1 MFPLRRK
8 TFRGKRQSGAEINA
22 ALPRDIKGGNHL
34 LYAED
39 SNDKTRWLID
49 GGALWSIVPPTPQ
62 QRASGPNAWK
72 LQAANGSDISCY
84 GLTDRQVCIA
94 DREFDFTF
102 IIADVRQP
110 ILGADF
116 LNRFYLAP
124 NHRDRCLIDL
134 NDWSE
139 IPVGD
144 RCKDYQ
150 NRITNINLVDQKT
163 DPFYQLLDSFPTLST
178 PSFTPKDVSHGV
190 KHHIPTNCNPI
201 QSKARK
207 LNPEKLEI
215 AKKEFQKLVD
225 LGVCYRG
232 KSEWASP
239 LMVAQKPCG
248 SPCTCAQ
255 NFPCGGWRVCG
266 DYRRLNNATIDD
278 KYPVK
283 SLMDFTTNLHGK
295 KIFSKV
301 DLLKGY
307 HQIPVAE
314 GDIGKTAV
322 ITPFGLFIFPRCPF
336 GLKNAGQD
344 FQRMMDAILGD
355 LPFCYVYLDDILV
368 FSSTPEEHMQ
378 HLKQIFELL
387 AQNGLVVN
395 RAKCVLGV
403 NELDFLGFHVNQNG
417 IFPLPDKVEAI
428 RATKAP
434 TSIKELQRFLGMVGY
449 YRRNIRS
456 AAHHLNHLY
465 EALQGKPKKLN
476 WTADCE
482 ASFQSIKEALA
493 KSALLHHPRPN
504 ATLALTTDASKVAMG
519 GVLEQRGPSGWEP
532 LAFYSALLKG
542 KQREWPP
549 FDREL
554 LAAWKAIRHFRHLVE
569 GRHFTLYTD
578 HQSLIPALSKKAE
591 PHTARQTYQLSGI
604 AEFTT
609 DIRYLRG
616 KANVVADALSR
627 PNGENEEEHIF
638 VTAINCIKDQNNAN
652 VNCICNADREQS
664 PPIPSSTQTPICSI
678 NKPVEKQ
685 KIEELDASI
694 NSVTSL
700 GIDFAQL
707 ARDQPLD
714 ADFRRISND
723 PNSGL
728 TFRKIPIGNF
738 SLHVDVSNGPARP
751 FVPFSWRKRIFEVIH
766 GLGHPGIER
775 TRQMVRDK
783 FVWPSLRADV
793 SRWSRNCLHCQRAK
807 VGRNTVPP
815 IHEFAVPNRRFS
827 HVHADITM
835 MPESEGH
842 HYLLTLVDRFSR
854 WPSAIPLKDITTES
868 VINAFAHGWIS
879 SFGIPETVTTD
890 RGSQFTSAMWAQL
903 LETWGIRHN
912 MTTAY
917 HPEAN
922 GLVERLHRRLKES
935 LMALCDDDRNSWYW
949 KLPMALLSIRTTLKP
964 DINASPA
971 ELVYGEGLA
980 VPGSLLPTFPDN
992 NNELNRQQQAALA
1005 SLRLEVERLQPKQ
1018 TSAHRVPNVH
1028 IPEDLQNATHVM
1040 IRRGGVNPPLT
1051 APYQGPF
1058 RIEEKTQTGVK
1069 VHIPGKGIEEI
1080 ALARVKPAYAENADN
1095 EQSFDD
1101 LEDQRPPSPPPPGRP
1116 PGPRTRLPEPTS
1128 RVTRQQ
1134 SRSVVTNPNPLSFD
1148 PGEGT
1153 SAQARAQFSSS
1164 DQDSEDE
1171 HLSRLRRLR
1180 RNTVDS
1186 DSENPN
1192 SNQPTQTPPST
1203 ADVPDPFE
1211 GHAPPNENLSSCPCE
1226 EPTAPCNDAPPRF
1239 FTKNNERTF
1248 SKRRHE
1254 PSRPRPDET
1263 ANQPSTRPRTLSF
1276 SNPKPGNFSY
1286 RRKRPD
1292 VNAFY
1297 NLIHDHL
1304 NS

>member
-1 MFPLRRK
+1 M
-8 TFRGKRQSGAEINA
+8 
-22 ALPRDIKGGNHL
+22 
-34 LYAED
+34 YAED
-39 SNDKTRWLID
+39 SNDGTRWLID

-72 LQAANGSDISCY
+72 LQAANGSDIPCY

-116 LNRFYLAP
+116 LDRFYLAP

-134 NDWSE
+134 NNFDNDLNDWSR
-139 IPVGD
+139 IPVGN
-144 RCKDYQ
+144 RCNTHP
-150 NRITNINLVDQKT
+150 NRVTNINFVDQKS
-163 DPFYQLLDSFPTLST
+163 DPFYQLLDSYPTLIT

-190 KHHIPTNCNPI
+190 KHHIPTNCHPI

-239 LMVAQKPCG
+239 LMVAQKPCC

-295 KIFSKV
+295 TIFSKV

-355 LPFCYVYLDDILV
+355 LPYCFVYLDDILV
-368 FSSTPEEHMQ
+368 FSSSQEEHME
-378 HLKQIFELL
+378 HLKQVFELL
-387 AQNGLVVN
+387 AENGLVVN
-395 RAKCVLGV
+395 RAKCILGV
-403 NELDFLGFHVNQNG
+403 TELDFLGFHVNKDG
-417 IFPLPDKVEAI
+417 IVPLPDKVEAI
-428 RATKAP
+428 RATKSP
-434 TSIKELQRFLGMVGY
+434 TTIKELQRFLGMVGY

-456 AAHHLNHLY
+456 ASGHLDHLF
-465 EALQGKPKKLN
+465 EALVGKPRKLN

-482 ASFQSIKEALA
+482 ASFQATKEALA
-493 KSALLHHPRPN
+493 KATMLHHPRPN
-504 ATLALTTDASKVAMG
+504 APLALTTDASKVAMG

-532 LAFYSALLKG
+532 LAFFSARLKG
-542 KQREWPP
+542 KQRDWPP

-554 LAAWKAIRHFRHLVE
+554 LAAWRSIRHFRHLVE

-627 PNGENEEEHIF
+627 PNGEDEEHVFI
-638 VTAINCIKDQNNAN
+638 TAINCIRAN
-652 VNCICNADREQS
+652 GINCNSMEQARDVVQSINCICD
-664 PPIPSSTQTPICSI
+664 STKAATPNTARTPICSI
-678 NKPVEKQ
+678 NKPVKEEKL
-685 KIEELDASI
+685 ENLSETI
-694 NSVTSL
+694 NSITSL
-700 GIDFAQL
+700 GIDFAQM

-714 ADFRRISND
+714 ADFRRLSND

-728 TFRKIPIGNF
+728 TFQKIPIGEF
-738 SLHVDVSNGPARP
+738 QLYVDVSNGPARP
-751 FVPFSWRKRIFEVIH
+751 FVPFSWRRQVFETIH

-793 SRWSRNCLHCQRAK
+793 SRWARSCVHCQRAK
-807 VGRNTVPP
+807 IGRHVVPP
-815 IHEFAVPNRRFS
+815 IREFVVPDRRFA
-827 HVHADITM
+827 HIHADIVM
-835 MPESEGH
+835 MPESAGYK
-842 HYLLTLVDRFSR
+842 YLLTMIDRFTR
-854 WPSAIPLKDITTES
+854 WPAAVPLKDITTET
-868 VINAFAHGWIS
+868 VINALAHGWIS
-879 SFGIPETVTTD
+879 AHGIPQTITTD
-890 RGSQFTSAMWAQL
+890 RGSQFTSEVWAQL
-903 LETWGIRHN
+903 LSTWGINHST
-912 MTTAY
+912 TTAY

-922 GLVERLHRRLKES
+922 GMVERLHRRLKES
-935 LMALCDDDRNSWYW
+935 LMALCGDERNEWYW
-949 KLPMALLSIRTTLKP
+949 KLPMTLLAIRTTLKP

-971 ELVYGEGLA
+971 DLVYGEGLA
-980 VPGSLLPTFPDN
+980 VPGDLLPTCP
-992 NNELNRQQQAALA
+992 NNEDNLQQERRRALA
-1005 SLRLEVERLQPKQ
+1005 NLRLEVSRLQPKQ
-1018 TSAHRVPNVH
+1018 TSAHRQPLVH
-1028 IPEDLQNATHVM
+1028 IPEDLDNATHVFV
-1040 IRRGGVNPPLT
+1040 RRGGVHHPLT
-1051 APYQGPF
+1051 LPYEGPYQVHSKTNTGIKIHLPG
-1058 RIEEKTQTGVK
+1058 RGVEEV
-1069 VHIPGKGIEEI
+1069 
-1080 ALARVKPAYAENADN
+1080 ALARVRPA
-1095 EQSFDD
+1095 FLDD
-1101 LEDQRPPSPPPPGRP
+1101 AASNQAQQQPPPPPPPAPPSPPGDPPHPDHHPRSP
-1116 PGPRTRLPEPTS
+1116 PPQQERRQKSRRGARHIADYNRLQPTL
-1128 RVTRQQ
+1128 QA
-1134 SRSVVTNPNPLSFD
+1134 PAPLAQEYD

-1153 SAQARAQFSSS
+1153 SAQARANSSPIS
-1164 DQDSEDE
+1164 NDEEDKRQDG
-1171 HLSRLRRLR
+1171 
-1180 RNTVDS
+1180 DS
-1186 DSENPN
+1186 AS
-1192 SNQPTQTPPST
+1192 
-1203 ADVPDPFE
+1203 APDPYG
-1211 GHAPPNENLSSCPCE
+1211 GHTPTDPNLAPCQCDKPDDPE
-1226 EPTAPCNDAPPRF
+1226 APCNKDPPQAPPAPSDDGANSRPVAARPGRNSNSNPIPQPQAVSPHPRPV
-1239 FTKNNERTF
+1239 TSSDL
-1248 SKRRHE
+1248 SKRRTRTNYG
-1254 PSRPRPDET
+1254 PS
-1263 ANQPSTRPRTLSF
+1263 LSAILK
-1276 SNPKPGNFSY
+1276 S
-1286 RRKRPD
+1286 
-1292 VNAFY
+1292 
-1297 NLIHDHL
+1297 HL
-1304 NS
+1304 NI

>member
-1 MFPLRRK
+1 M
-8 TFRGKRQSGAEINA
+8 
-22 ALPRDIKGGNHL
+22 
-34 LYAED
+34 YAED
-39 SNDKTRWLID
+39 SNDGTRWLID

-62 QRASGPNAWK
+62 QRALGPNAWK
-72 LQAANGSDISCY
+72 LQAANGSDIPCY

-116 LNRFYLAP
+116 LDRFYLAP

-134 NDWSE
+134 NNFDNDLNDWSR
-139 IPVGD
+139 IPVGN
-144 RCKDYQ
+144 RCNTHP
-150 NRITNINLVDQKT
+150 NRVTNINFVDQKS
-163 DPFYQLLDSFPTLST
+163 DPFYQLLDSYPTLIT

-190 KHHIPTNCNPI
+190 KHHIPTNCHPI

-239 LMVAQKPCG
+239 LMVAQKPCC

-295 KIFSKV
+295 TIFSKV

-355 LPFCYVYLDDILV
+355 LPYCFVYLDDILV
-368 FSSTPEEHMQ
+368 FSSSQEEHME
-378 HLKQIFELL
+378 HLKQVFELL
-387 AQNGLVVN
+387 AENGLVVN

-403 NELDFLGFHVNQNG
+403 TELDFLGFHVNKDG
-417 IFPLPDKVEAI
+417 IVPLPDKVEAI
-428 RATKAP
+428 RATKSP
-434 TSIKELQRFLGMVGY
+434 TTIKELQRFLGMVGY

-456 AAHHLNHLY
+456 ASGHLDHLF
-465 EALQGKPKKLN
+465 EALVGKPRKLN

-482 ASFQSIKEALA
+482 ASFQATKEALA
-493 KSALLHHPRPN
+493 KATMLHHPRPN
-504 ATLALTTDASKVAMG
+504 APLALTTDASKVAMG

-532 LAFYSALLKG
+532 LAFFSARLKG
-542 KQREWPP
+542 KQRDWPP

-554 LAAWKAIRHFRHLVE
+554 LAAWRSIRHFRHLVE

-627 PNGENEEEHIF
+627 PNGEDEEHVFI
-638 VTAINCIKDQNNAN
+638 TAINCIRAN
-652 VNCICNADREQS
+652 GINCNSMEQARDVVQSINCICD
-664 PPIPSSTQTPICSI
+664 STKAATPNTARTPICSI
-678 NKPVEKQ
+678 NKPVKEEKL
-685 KIEELDASI
+685 ENLSETI
-694 NSVTSL
+694 NSITSL
-700 GIDFAQL
+700 GIDFAQM

-714 ADFRRISND
+714 ADFRRLSND

-728 TFRKIPIGNF
+728 TFQKIPIGEF
-738 SLHVDVSNGPARP
+738 QLYVDVSNGPARP
-751 FVPFSWRKRIFEVIH
+751 FVPFSWRRQVFETIH

-793 SRWSRNCLHCQRAK
+793 SRWARSCVHCQRAK
-807 VGRNTVPP
+807 IGRHVVPP
-815 IHEFAVPNRRFS
+815 IREFVVPDRRFA
-827 HVHADITM
+827 HIHADIVM
-835 MPESEGH
+835 MPESAGYK
-842 HYLLTLVDRFSR
+842 YLLTMIDRFTR
-854 WPSAIPLKDITTES
+854 WPAAVPLKDITTET
-868 VINAFAHGWIS
+868 VINALAHGWIS
-879 SFGIPETVTTD
+879 AHGIPQTITTD
-890 RGSQFTSAMWAQL
+890 RGSQFTSEVWAQL
-903 LETWGIRHN
+903 LSTWGINHST
-912 MTTAY
+912 TTAY

-922 GLVERLHRRLKES
+922 GMVERLHRRLKES
-935 LMALCDDDRNSWYW
+935 LMALCGDERNEWYW
-949 KLPMALLSIRTTLKP
+949 KLPMTLLAIRTTLKP

-971 ELVYGEGLA
+971 DLVYGEGLA
-980 VPGSLLPTFPDN
+980 VPGDLLPTCP
-992 NNELNRQQQAALA
+992 NNEDNLQQERRRALA
-1005 SLRLEVERLQPKQ
+1005 NLRLEVSRLQPKQ
-1018 TSAHRVPNVH
+1018 TSAHRQPLVH
-1028 IPEDLQNATHVM
+1028 IPEDLDNATHVFV
-1040 IRRGGVNPPLT
+1040 RRGGVHHPLT
-1051 APYQGPF
+1051 LPYEGPYQVHSKTNTGIKIHLPG
-1058 RIEEKTQTGVK
+1058 RGVEEV
-1069 VHIPGKGIEEI
+1069 
-1080 ALARVKPAYAENADN
+1080 ALARVRPA
-1095 EQSFDD
+1095 FLDD
-1101 LEDQRPPSPPPPGRP
+1101 AASNQAQQQPPPPPPPAPPSPPGDPPHPDHHPRSP
-1116 PGPRTRLPEPTS
+1116 PPQQERRQKSRRGARHIADYNRLQPTL
-1128 RVTRQQ
+1128 QA
-1134 SRSVVTNPNPLSFD
+1134 PAPLAQEYD

-1153 SAQARAQFSSS
+1153 SAQARANSSPISNDEEDKRQDGDSASAPDPYGGHTPTDPNLAPCQCDKPDDPEAPCNKDPPQAPPAPS
-1164 DQDSEDE
+1164 DDGAN
-1171 HLSRLRRLR
+1171 SRPVAARPG
-1180 RNTVDS
+1180 
-1186 DSENPN
+1186 PN
-1192 SNQPTQTPPST
+1192 SNSNPIPQPQAVSPHPRPVT
-1203 ADVPDPFE
+1203 
-1211 GHAPPNENLSSCPCE
+1211 SS
-1226 EPTAPCNDAPPRF
+1226 DL
-1239 FTKNNERTF
+1239 
-1248 SKRRHE
+1248 SKRRTRTNYG
-1254 PSRPRPDET
+1254 PS
-1263 ANQPSTRPRTLSF
+1263 LSAILK
-1276 SNPKPGNFSY
+1276 S
-1286 RRKRPD
+1286 
-1292 VNAFY
+1292 
-1297 NLIHDHL
+1297 HL
-1304 NS
+1304 DI

>member
-1 MFPLRRK
+1 M
-8 TFRGKRQSGAEINA
+8 
-22 ALPRDIKGGNHL
+22 
-34 LYAED
+34 YAED
-39 SNDKTRWLID
+39 SNDGTRWLID
-49 GGALWSIVPPTPQ
+49 SGALWSIVPPTPQ

-72 LQAANGSDISCY
+72 LQAANGSDIPCY

-116 LNRFYLAP
+116 LDRFYLAP

-134 NDWSE
+134 NNFDNDLNDWSR
-139 IPVGD
+139 IPVGN
-144 RCKDYQ
+144 RCNTHP
-150 NRITNINLVDQKT
+150 NRVTNINFVDQKS
-163 DPFYQLLDSFPTLST
+163 DPFYQLLDSYPTLIT

-190 KHHIPTNCNPI
+190 KHHIPTNCHPI

-239 LMVAQKPCG
+239 LMVAQKPCC

-295 KIFSKV
+295 TIFSKV

-355 LPFCYVYLDDILV
+355 LPYCFVYLDDILV
-368 FSSTPEEHMQ
+368 FSSSREEHME
-378 HLKQIFELL
+378 HLKQVFELL
-387 AQNGLVVN
+387 AENGLVVN

-403 NELDFLGFHVNQNG
+403 TELDFLGFHVNKDG
-417 IFPLPDKVEAI
+417 IVPLPDKVEAI
-428 RATKAP
+428 RATKSP
-434 TSIKELQRFLGMVGY
+434 TTIKELQRFLGMVGY

-456 AAHHLNHLY
+456 ASGHLDHLF
-465 EALQGKPKKLN
+465 EALVGKPRKLN

-482 ASFQSIKEALA
+482 ASFQATKEALA
-493 KSALLHHPRPN
+493 KATMLHHPRPN
-504 ATLALTTDASKVAMG
+504 APLALTTDASKVAMG

-532 LAFYSALLKG
+532 LAFFSARLKG
-542 KQREWPP
+542 KQRDWPP

-554 LAAWKAIRHFRHLVE
+554 LAAWRSIRHFRHLVE

-627 PNGENEEEHIF
+627 PNGEDEEHVFI
-638 VTAINCIKDQNNAN
+638 TAINCIRAN
-652 VNCICNADREQS
+652 GINCNSMEQARDVVQSINCICD
-664 PPIPSSTQTPICSI
+664 STKAATPNTARTPICSI
-678 NKPVEKQ
+678 NKPVKEEKL
-685 KIEELDASI
+685 ENLSETI
-694 NSVTSL
+694 NSITSL
-700 GIDFAQL
+700 GIDFAQM

-714 ADFRRISND
+714 ADFRRLSND

-728 TFRKIPIGNF
+728 TFQKIPIGEF
-738 SLHVDVSNGPARP
+738 QLYVDVSNGPARP
-751 FVPFSWRKRIFEVIH
+751 FVPFSWRRQVFETIH

-793 SRWSRNCLHCQRAK
+793 SRWARSCVHCQRAK
-807 VGRNTVPP
+807 IGRHVVPP
-815 IHEFAVPNRRFS
+815 IREFVVPDRRFA
-827 HVHADITM
+827 HIHADIVM
-835 MPESEGH
+835 MPESAGYK
-842 HYLLTLVDRFSR
+842 YLLTMIDRFTR
-854 WPSAIPLKDITTES
+854 WPAAVPLKDITTET
-868 VINAFAHGWIS
+868 VINALAHGWIS
-879 SFGIPETVTTD
+879 AHGIPQTITTD
-890 RGSQFTSAMWAQL
+890 RGSQFTSEVWAQL
-903 LETWGIRHN
+903 LSTWGINHST
-912 MTTAY
+912 TTAY

-922 GLVERLHRRLKES
+922 GMVERLHRRLKES
-935 LMALCDDDRNSWYW
+935 LMALCGDERNEWYW
-949 KLPMALLSIRTTLKP
+949 KLPMTLLAIRTTLKP

-971 ELVYGEGLA
+971 DLVYGEGLA
-980 VPGSLLPTFPDN
+980 VPGDLLPTCP
-992 NNELNRQQQAALA
+992 NNEDNLQQERRRALA
-1005 SLRLEVERLQPKQ
+1005 NLRLEVSRLQPKQ
-1018 TSAHRVPNVH
+1018 TSAHRQPLVH
-1028 IPEDLQNATHVM
+1028 IPEDLDNATHVFV
-1040 IRRGGVNPPLT
+1040 RRGGVHHPLT
-1051 APYQGPF
+1051 LPYEGPYQVHSKTNTGIKIHLPG
-1058 RIEEKTQTGVK
+1058 RGVEEV
-1069 VHIPGKGIEEI
+1069 
-1080 ALARVKPAYAENADN
+1080 ALARVRPA
-1095 EQSFDD
+1095 FLDD
-1101 LEDQRPPSPPPPGRP
+1101 AASNQAQQQPPPPPPPAPPSPPGDPPHPDHHPRSP
-1116 PGPRTRLPEPTS
+1116 PPQQERRQKSRRGARHIADYNRLQPTL
-1128 RVTRQQ
+1128 QA
-1134 SRSVVTNPNPLSFD
+1134 PAPLAQEYD

-1153 SAQARAQFSSS
+1153 SAQARANSSPIS
-1164 DQDSEDE
+1164 NDEEDKRQDG
-1171 HLSRLRRLR
+1171 
-1180 RNTVDS
+1180 DS
-1186 DSENPN
+1186 AS
-1192 SNQPTQTPPST
+1192 
-1203 ADVPDPFE
+1203 APDPYG
-1211 GHAPPNENLSSCPCE
+1211 GHTPTDPNLAPCQCDKPDDPE
-1226 EPTAPCNDAPPRF
+1226 APCNKDPPQAPPAPSDDGANSRPVAARPGRNSNSNPIPQPQAVSPHPRPV
-1239 FTKNNERTF
+1239 TSSDL
-1248 SKRRHE
+1248 SKRRTRTNYG
-1254 PSRPRPDET
+1254 PS
-1263 ANQPSTRPRTLSF
+1263 LSAILK
-1276 SNPKPGNFSY
+1276 S
-1286 RRKRPD
+1286 
-1292 VNAFY
+1292 
-1297 NLIHDHL
+1297 HL
-1304 NS
+1304 DI

>member
-1 MFPLRRK
+1 M
-8 TFRGKRQSGAEINA
+8 
-22 ALPRDIKGGNHL
+22 
-34 LYAED
+34 YAED
-39 SNDKTRWLID
+39 SNDGTRWLID

-72 LQAANGSDISCY
+72 LQAANGSDIPCY

-116 LNRFYLAP
+116 LDRFYLAP

-134 NDWSE
+134 NNFDNDLNDWSR
-139 IPVGD
+139 IPVGN
-144 RCKDYQ
+144 RCNTHP
-150 NRITNINLVDQKT
+150 NRVTNINFVDQKS
-163 DPFYQLLDSFPTLST
+163 DPFYQLLDSYPTLIT

-190 KHHIPTNCNPI
+190 KHHIPTNCHPI

-239 LMVAQKPCG
+239 LMVAQKPCC

-295 KIFSKV
+295 TIFSKV

-355 LPFCYVYLDDILV
+355 LPYCFVYLDDILV
-368 FSSTPEEHMQ
+368 FSSSQEEHME
-378 HLKQIFELL
+378 HLKQVFELL
-387 AQNGLVVN
+387 AENGLVVN

-403 NELDFLGFHVNQNG
+403 TELDFLGFHVNKDG
-417 IFPLPDKVEAI
+417 IVPLPDKVEAI
-428 RATKAP
+428 RATKSP
-434 TSIKELQRFLGMVGY
+434 TTIKELQRFLGMVGY

-456 AAHHLNHLY
+456 ASGHLDHLF
-465 EALQGKPKKLN
+465 EALVGKPRKLN

-482 ASFQSIKEALA
+482 ASFQATKEALA
-493 KSALLHHPRPN
+493 KATMLHHPRPN
-504 ATLALTTDASKVAMG
+504 APLALTTDASKVAMG

-532 LAFYSALLKG
+532 LAFFSARLKG
-542 KQREWPP
+542 KQRDWPP

-554 LAAWKAIRHFRHLVE
+554 LAAWRSIRHFRHLVE

-627 PNGENEEEHIF
+627 PNGEDEEHVFI
-638 VTAINCIKDQNNAN
+638 TAINCIRAN
-652 VNCICNADREQS
+652 GINCNSMEQARDVVQSINCICD
-664 PPIPSSTQTPICSI
+664 STKAATPNTARTPICSI
-678 NKPVEKQ
+678 NKPVKEEKL
-685 KIEELDASI
+685 ENLSETI
-694 NSVTSL
+694 NSITSL
-700 GIDFAQL
+700 GIDFAQM

-714 ADFRRISND
+714 ADFRRLSND

-728 TFRKIPIGNF
+728 TFQKIPIGEF
-738 SLHVDVSNGPARP
+738 QLYVDVSNGPARP
-751 FVPFSWRKRIFEVIH
+751 FVPFSWRRQVFETIH

-793 SRWSRNCLHCQRAK
+793 SRWARSCVHCQRAK
-807 VGRNTVPP
+807 IGRHVVPP
-815 IHEFAVPNRRFS
+815 IREFVVPDRRFA
-827 HVHADITM
+827 HIHADIVM
-835 MPESEGH
+835 MPESAGYK
-842 HYLLTLVDRFSR
+842 YLLTMIDRFTR
-854 WPSAIPLKDITTES
+854 WPAAVPLKDITTET
-868 VINAFAHGWIS
+868 VINALAHGWIS
-879 SFGIPETVTTD
+879 AHGIPQTITTD
-890 RGSQFTSAMWAQL
+890 RGSQFTSEVWAQL
-903 LETWGIRHN
+903 LSTWGINHST
-912 MTTAY
+912 TTAY

-922 GLVERLHRRLKES
+922 GMVERLHRRLKES
-935 LMALCDDDRNSWYW
+935 LMALCGDERNEWYW
-949 KLPMALLSIRTTLKP
+949 KLPMTLLAIRTTLKP

-971 ELVYGEGLA
+971 DLVYGEGLA
-980 VPGSLLPTFPDN
+980 VPGDLLPTCP
-992 NNELNRQQQAALA
+992 NNEDNLQQERRRALA
-1005 SLRLEVERLQPKQ
+1005 NLRLEVSRLQPKQ
-1018 TSAHRVPNVH
+1018 TSAHRQPLVH
-1028 IPEDLQNATHVM
+1028 IPEDLDNATHVFV
-1040 IRRGGVNPPLT
+1040 RRGGVHHPLT
-1051 APYQGPF
+1051 LPYEGPYQVHSKTNTGIKIHLPG
-1058 RIEEKTQTGVK
+1058 RGVEEV
-1069 VHIPGKGIEEI
+1069 
-1080 ALARVKPAYAENADN
+1080 ALARVRPA
-1095 EQSFDD
+1095 FLDD
-1101 LEDQRPPSPPPPGRP
+1101 AASNQAQQQPPPPPPPAPPSPPGDPPHPDHHPRSP
-1116 PGPRTRLPEPTS
+1116 PPQQERRQKSRRGARHIADYNRLQPTL
-1128 RVTRQQ
+1128 QA
-1134 SRSVVTNPNPLSFD
+1134 PAPLAQEYD

-1153 SAQARAQFSSS
+1153 SAQARANSSPISNDEEDKRQDGDSASAPDPYGGHTPTDPNLAPCQCDKPDDPEAPCNKDPPQAPPAPS
-1164 DQDSEDE
+1164 DDGAN
-1171 HLSRLRRLR
+1171 SRPVAARPG
-1180 RNTVDS
+1180 
-1186 DSENPN
+1186 PN
-1192 SNQPTQTPPST
+1192 SNSNPIPQPQAVSPHPRPVT
-1203 ADVPDPFE
+1203 
-1211 GHAPPNENLSSCPCE
+1211 SS
-1226 EPTAPCNDAPPRF
+1226 DL
-1239 FTKNNERTF
+1239 
-1248 SKRRHE
+1248 SKRRTRTNYG
-1254 PSRPRPDET
+1254 PS
-1263 ANQPSTRPRTLSF
+1263 LSAILK
-1276 SNPKPGNFSY
+1276 S
-1286 RRKRPD
+1286 
-1292 VNAFY
+1292 
-1297 NLIHDHL
+1297 HL
-1304 NS
+1304 DI

>member
-1 MFPLRRK
+1 MLPLRRK
-8 TFRGKRQSGAEINA
+8 AICGKRQSGAEINA
-22 ALPRDIKGGNHL
+22 ALPRDVKGGNHL

-39 SNDKTRWLID
+39 SNDKTKWLID
-49 GGALWSIVPPTPQ
+49 GGALWSIVPPTTQ

-72 LQAANGSDISCY
+72 LQAANGSDIPCY

-94 DREFDFTF
+94 EREFDFTF

-139 IPVGD
+139 IPVGN
-144 RCKDYQ
+144 RCPN
-150 NRITNINLVDQKT
+150 NRNRVTNINLVDQKS
-163 DPFYQLLDSFPTLST
+163 DPFYQLLDSYPTLST
-178 PSFTPKDVSHGV
+178 PSFTPKTVSHGV

-239 LMVAQKPCG
+239 LMVAQKPCN

-295 KIFSKV
+295 TIFSKV

-314 GDIGKTAV
+314 NDIGKTAV

-368 FSSTPEEHMQ
+368 FSSSPEEHMQ
-378 HLKQIFELL
+378 HLAQIFDLL
-387 AQNGLVVN
+387 AENGLVVN

-403 NELDFLGFHVNQNG
+403 KELDFLGFHVDRNG
-417 IFPLPDKVEAI
+417 ISPLADKVEAI
-428 RATKAP
+428 RATKPP

-456 AAHHLNHLY
+456 AALHLDHLY
-465 EALQGKPKKLN
+465 EALTGNPKKLN
-476 WTADCE
+476 WTDDCE
-482 ASFQSIKEALA
+482 ASFQAIKEALA

-504 ATLALTTDASKVAMG
+504 AQLALTTDASKIAMG

-532 LAFYSALLKG
+532 LAFFSARLKG

-554 LAAWKAIRHFRHLVE
+554 LAAHRSIRHFRHFIE
-569 GRHFTLYTD
+569 GRNFTLYTD
-578 HQSLIPALSKKAE
+578 HQSLIPALSKKSE
-591 PHTARQTYQLSGI
+591 PHTARQTYQLSNI

-627 PNGENEEEHIF
+627 PNGEDEEEHVF
-638 VTAINCIKDQNNAN
+638 VTAINCIKAGNI
-652 VNCICNADREQS
+652 NCICYEL
-664 PPIPSSTQTPICSI
+664 STTTPDVIRTPVCSI
-678 NKPVEKQ
+678 DKPIEQQ
-685 KIEELDASI
+685 KTDDLTASI

-700 GIDFAQL
+700 GIDFAQM

-714 ADFRRISND
+714 ADFRRMSND

-728 TFRKIPIGNF
+728 TFRKIPIGDF
-738 SLHVDVSNGPARP
+738 HLYVDVSNGPARP
-751 FVPFSWRKRIFEVIH
+751 FVPFSWRQRIFEVMH

-793 SRWSRNCLHCQRAK
+793 SRWARNCMHCQRAK

-815 IHEFAVPNRRFS
+815 IHEFSVPNRRFS

-835 MPESEGH
+835 MPESEGY

-854 WPSAIPLKDITTES
+854 WPAAIPLKDISTDT
-868 VINAFAHGWIS
+868 VVNAFAHGWIG
-879 SFGIPETVTTD
+879 SFGIPETITTD

-903 LETWGIRHN
+903 LQTWGINHK

-935 LMALCDDDRNSWYW
+935 LMAICGDDRNSWYW

-980 VPGSLLPTFPDN
+980 VPGTLLPDFPGN
-992 NNELNRQQQAALA
+992 NSELSRQQQGALA
-1005 SLRLEVERLQPKQ
+1005 SLRLEVERLQPTQ
-1018 TSAHRVPNVH
+1018 TSAHRIPNVH
-1028 IPEDLQNATHVM
+1028 IPEDLRNATHVM

-1051 APYQGPF
+1051 QPFQGPF
-1058 RIEEKTQTGVK
+1058 RIEERTQTGVK
-1069 VHIPGKGIEEI
+1069 VHIPGRGIEEI
-1080 ALARVKPAYAENADN
+1080 ALARVKPAYAEDADN
-1095 EQSFDD
+1095 EQNFDD
-1101 LEDQRPPSPPPPGRP
+1101 LEEQRPPSPPPPGRR
-1116 PGPRTRLPEPTS
+1116 PGPRTRQPEPTS
-1128 RVTRQQ
+1128 RSTRQQ
-1134 SRSVVTNPNPLSFD
+1134 TRANVTDSNPLSFD

-1153 SAQARAQFSSS
+1153 SAQARNQSSPIES
-1164 DQDSEDE
+1164 DSEDE
-1171 HLSRLRRLR
+1171 HLRRLRRLR
-1180 RNTVDS
+1180 TPAIDS
-1186 DSENPN
+1186 DSEE
-1192 SNQPTQTPPST
+1192 TGADLPPST
-1203 ADVPDPFE
+1203 PPNSSSPPTASDIPDPFD
-1211 GHAPPNENLSSCPCE
+1211 GHVPAAKKLSPCPCD
-1226 EPTAPCNDAPPRF
+1226 EPAAPCNAGPTRF
-1239 FTKNNERTF
+1239 FTKESERRF
-1248 SKRRHE
+1248 SKRRQG
-1254 PSRPRPDET
+1254 PSDSRPSDPQNPPTSRPRV
-1263 ANQPSTRPRTLSF
+1263 LSF
-1276 SNPKPGNFSY
+1276 SNPKPGNFSF
-1286 RRKRPD
+1286 RRRRPD

-1297 NLIHDHL
+1297 DLIHDHL